1 MAKSAPNNRHQA
13 SEAAGSGEY
22 LIDVSADSSNHK
34 QLLLIRCPICHTRLI
49 DEIPEQQEHADRAAV
64 REHIATHSPA
74 DLDLDGPY
82 RFTPMADIL
91 IRLHG
96 IEAD

>member
-1 MAKSAPNNRHQA
+1 MAKSAPNNRQEP
-13 SEAAGSGEY
+13 SETAGSGDY
-22 LIDVSADSSNHK
+22 LIDVAADSSNDE
-34 QLLLIRCPICHTRLI
+34 LLVLTHCPICHTRLI
-49 DEIPEQQEHADRAAV
+49 DDLDEWKHGHDDPVAD
-64 REHIATHSPA
+64 HIATHSPG

-82 RFTPMADIL
+82 HFTPMRDIL